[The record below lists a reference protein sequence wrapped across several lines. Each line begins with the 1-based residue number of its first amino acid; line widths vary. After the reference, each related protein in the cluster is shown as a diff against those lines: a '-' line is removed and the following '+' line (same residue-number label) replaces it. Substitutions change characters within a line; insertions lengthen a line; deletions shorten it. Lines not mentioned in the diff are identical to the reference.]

1 MDRTP
6 VSGQSSEAIQNQYL
20 NWQILTNTHC
30 RDLDTNKYIMN
41 RLVCIQ
47 YKLYVL
53 HLFWTAN
60 LDRYL
65 LIVLAQIDLD
75 VFESYW
81 FHAGCVA
88 GSPPL
93 DALAADAAAPAAGC
107 SSSLLPRPDIDT
119 LFLVHAL
126 LCGSSVFGRVGMDV
140 RFPSLSKFL
149 PGTVGFVEVRYII
162 VKLCSSCHGN
172 LGLEK
177 CFSPI

>member
-1 MDRTP
+1 MP

-119 LFLVHAL
+119 FFSSMLCCVVRPCLGGLAWTYDFQASANFCLAPSAL
-126 LCGSSVFGRVGMDV
+126 WRSV
-140 RFPSLSKFL
+140 
-149 PGTVGFVEVRYII
+149 I
-162 VKLCSSCHGN
+162 
-172 LGLEK
+172 
-177 CFSPI
+177 